1 MDLYE
6 ADRLTDT
13 WRRACEGVGL
23 VQHVET
29 VTGTTVVTPKII
41 DITLGTPTT
50 FIVRLLPGQLM
61 TDVAEVGHR
70 LAPAL
75 GATRLRL
82 SPRGDMWVRVELMTH
97 DALSA
102 IVPFPEFPLT
112 SVQDTVLLGI
122 GEDAFPIE
130 QSWAAAPHTVVQ
142 GVTGS
147 GKSWWTY
154 SLLAQLATPKDVI
167 VCGSDPSGLLF
178 RPFKGSRHEAFQV
191 SGLAEP
197 MRHIEL
203 AQAVVEEMDRRVTAL
218 PEHLDQI
225 EVSEDLPLLVVI
237 FEEYPG
243 LLRAL
248 DQVDSKLGKQ
258 MRSLVSRLLAE
269 GRKSGIRV
277 LLITQRAEANIIGGF
292 ERAMCSLRISFR
304 TDNRDAVRLLHPDA
318 LAEEGDRHMT
328 AAPGV
333 ALLTSPG
340 LPLTRFRGP
349 SIGSYQTYC
358 QTVVSRLA
366 G

>member
-6 ADRLTDT
+6 VDRITDT

-23 VQHVET
+23 VQRVET
-29 VTGTTVVTPKII
+29 VTGTTVVTPEII
-41 DITLGTPTT
+41 NITLGTPTS
-50 FIVRLLPGQLM
+50 FIIRLLPGQVIS
-61 TDVAEVGHR
+61 DVAEVGHR
-70 LAPAL
+70 LAPPL

-82 SPRGDMWVRVELMTH
+82 SPRGDMWVRVELMKT
-97 DALSA
+97 DALDRL
-102 IVPFPEFPLT
+102 VPFPDLPLI
-112 SVQDTVLLGI
+112 SAQDTVLLGI
-122 GEDAFPIE
+122 TEEDLPIE
-130 QSWAAAPHTVVQ
+130 QSWAAAPHAVVQ

-147 GKSWWTY
+147 GKSWWMY
-154 SLLAQLATPKDVI
+154 SLLAQLAAPRDVI

-178 RPFKGSRHEAFQV
+178 RPFKGSRHEPFQV

-225 EVSEDLPLLVVI
+225 EVSEALPLLVVV

-248 DQVDSKLGKQ
+248 DQTDPKLGKQ

-318 LAEEGDRHMT
+318 MADEGDRHMT

-349 SIGSYQTYC
+349 SIGSYRTYC
-358 QTVVSRLA
+358 QTVASRIA